1 MSRRFFRFS
10 FLRFLCIFCLFWMVF
25 LLYLST
31 WNPSFFKVVNKKFE
45 IDVKQ
50 MIRGDFVELIEK
62 DLKTDQ
68 DEDVIFK
75 EIQTDFENQEM
86 KQLEEEIQAEIESY
100 EEKPETIPKPTL
112 SNEILQLHAR
122 LNLTDPGHLGT
133 GVELPQILDFDI
145 EEKLNNS
152 YRTYQ
157 INEFVSSLVPLDREL
172 LDIRS
177 DYCKQMNYSQSLPM
191 ASIILVLHNEG
202 I

>member
-1 MSRRFFRFS
+1 
-10 FLRFLCIFCLFWMVF
+10 
-25 LLYLST
+25 
-31 WNPSFFKVVNKKFE
+31 
-45 IDVKQ
+45 
-50 MIRGDFVELIEK
+50 MIRGDFVKLIEK

-68 DEDVIFK
+68 DEEEDVIFK
-75 EIQTDFENQEM
+75 EIETDFENQEM

-100 EEKPETIPKPTL
+100 VEKTESIPKPKL

-152 YRTYQ
+152 YRAYQ

-177 DYCKQMNYSQSLPM
+177 DYCKQMNYSQNLPM
-191 ASIILVLHNEG
+191 ASIILVSHNEAISMILRTIYSILNRSPENLIREIILIDDCSTLG
-202 I
+202 IEKLLKFIFGFFS